1 MKARALLALAL
12 ASFAALGCA
21 GPKREVPLFARAQLA
36 NDFDTYV
43 VRRVGV
49 LPFRMP
55 SRQGTRRDDGT
66 HLQQWFATQVGLGT
80 SYEVVALTPAI
91 LEELRLVNPRLAG
104 HHDADALLDVTTR
117 FSLDAVVFVEIVD
130 QHPYPPQSVTVHAE
144 LVAAETGTTIWR
156 SDVTLDARDPRVQE
170 GLDVYSAR
178 DAESVEAAL
187 RTDVTMLSPRNF
199 AEFALWQIAQLL

>member
-1 MKARALLALAL
+1 
-12 ASFAALGCA
+12 
-21 GPKREVPLFARAQLA
+21 
-36 NDFDTYV
+36 
-43 VRRVGV
+43 
-49 LPFRMP
+49 
-55 SRQGTRRDDGT
+55 
-66 HLQQWFATQVGLGT
+66 
-80 SYEVVALTPAI
+80 
-91 LEELRLVNPRLAG
+91 
-104 HHDADALLDVTTR
+104 
-117 FSLDAVVFVEIVD
+117 
-130 QHPYPPQSVTVHAE
+130 VHAE